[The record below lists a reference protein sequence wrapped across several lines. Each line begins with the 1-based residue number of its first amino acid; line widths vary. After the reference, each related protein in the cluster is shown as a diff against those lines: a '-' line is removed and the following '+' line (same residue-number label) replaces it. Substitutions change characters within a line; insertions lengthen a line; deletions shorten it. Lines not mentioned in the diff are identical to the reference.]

1 MMAAAAVVRNAN
13 VPNKRNRP
21 GYQRLRR
28 EANNEKGS
36 WMRAANPSTNAGGA
50 RFWVTDLGKY
60 NGFRLF
66 LWCKKDDTLP
76 TPDGDGPASSNSFAF
91 DTKDR
96 ALSKPQSVDIKL
108 AFGFAPSGRIPA
120 F

>member
-1 MMAAAAVVRNAN
+1 MMAAVAVVVRNAN
-13 VPNKRNRP
+13 VPANGIARVIGGKKR
-21 GYQRLRR
+21 
-28 EANNEKGS
+28 NNEKWS
-36 WMRAANPSTNAGGA
+36 WMRERQIRQQMQDFG
-50 RFWVTDLGKY
+50 VTDLGQNTMAFVAFYGAK
-60 NGFRLF
+60 RT
-66 LWCKKDDTLP
+66 TLP
-76 TPDGDGPASSNSFAF
+76 RPDGDGPASSNSFAF